1 MNTGLDA
8 KDEWLNRPSKRL
20 EIYPLESATSF
31 ASRLARL
38 KGAPSLTNW
47 CADVGIGRS
56 DLMAGRSS
64 ALARLAHLGNIDLDL
79 LTHHAVMDKGRHGAR
94 LLGQDMRAGALSW
107 GQVRACPACLRDD
120 LGANPQRPLQM
131 FGRAPWQ
138 MTAYRICP
146 THRLRLVTL
155 DKPALPDHHAS
166 FRGALKQILSGALD
180 APSPHEP
187 VFESHLLASLQGEVS
202 DAWLGLFRLD
212 AIARISEVLG
222 TALLRGRAAKLLAMT
237 DESYS
242 AVVPTGFKALAGGPE
257 ALEAAFNALRA
268 IPGKPQ
274 DRPQARYG
282 VLYRWLSGPQGK
294 RPEMEAFRTLFRGH
308 ILANWSFD
316 DGTELLG
323 QPIIGTRVHTVA
335 TAARAWNIPARML
348 RKALVDRGLVSAAGT
363 DSLDLVETFRPEDA
377 RDILEG
383 LSQSIPRK
391 EAMQRLG
398 VSRPQLDLIEESGLL
413 PLLRHGDRVRP
424 VQSSA
429 AVDTLLERV
438 ATQVTGTVENGQAG
452 WLSLAE
458 IRRRMLLDFMT
469 LLHLLLD
476 GKIADVRKA
485 PSGQG
490 LDAIRLQTDDV
501 ARALG
506 APILSEMM
514 NRAEVAKRLR
524 TSREGL
530 HAIETAGC

>member
-1 MNTGLDA
+1 MNARSDQ
-8 KDEWLNRPSKRL
+8 KDEWLHRPSKPL

-47 CADVGIGRS
+47 CADVGISRS

-64 ALARLAHLGNIDLDL
+64 ALVRLAHLGNIDLDL

-187 VFESHLLASLQGEVS
+187 VFETHFLASLQGEVS
-202 DAWLGLFRLD
+202 DAWIGRFRLD
-212 AIARISEVLG
+212 ALARISEVLG

-237 DESYS
+237 DEDYS
-242 AVVPTGFKALAGGPE
+242 AVLPTGFKALVGGPE
-257 ALEAAFNALRA
+257 ALEAAFKALRA

-274 DRPQARYG
+274 DGPQARYG

-294 RPEMEAFRTLFRGH
+294 RPEMEEFRTLFRGH
-308 ILANWSFD
+308 ILANWSLD

-348 RKALVDRGLVSAAGT
+348 RKALADRGLVSAAGT
-363 DSLDLVETFRPEDA
+363 DNLDLVETFRPEDA

-391 EAMQRLG
+391 EAM
-398 VSRPQLDLIEESGLL
+398 
-413 PLLRHGDRVRP
+413 LR
-424 VQSSA
+424 A
-429 AVDTLLERV
+429 
-438 ATQVTGTVENGQAG
+438 
-452 WLSLAE
+452 
-458 IRRRMLLDFMT
+458 
-469 LLHLLLD
+469 LLHKSAE
-476 GKIADVRKA
+476 GRSSPFPGQTYPVTSVMGV
-485 PSGQG
+485 PS
-490 LDAIRLQTDDV
+490 AV
-501 ARALG
+501 K
-506 APILSEMM
+506 P
-514 NRAEVAKRLR
+514 LR
-524 TSREGL
+524 TATRTWKS
-530 HAIETAGC
+530 AT